1 MITVNDLRAHPL
13 DQVHRLIEPGPVIL
27 ISTEHRGVPNVMT
40 NGFNMMVRHAPPVI
54 ACTVGP
60 WDHSYTALVETG
72 ECVIS
77 VPTSELAATVV
88 DIGNCSGADIDK
100 FERFALTAVHGE
112 VVRAP
117 LIAECFANIEC
128 RVADTSLVGSHH
140 LFLLQPVAAWTDPSR
155 PTPQMLHHRGDGT
168 FTVDGPVLDLQ
179 ERMTKWQ
186 YLL

>member
-1 MITVNDLRAHPL
+1 MITVHELQTHPL

-27 ISTEHRGVPNVMT
+27 IATQHRGVPNVMT

-77 VPTSELAATVV
+77 VPTAGMAATVV

-100 FERFALTAVHGE
+100 FQRFDLTAVAGE

-128 RVADTSLVGSHH
+128 RVADTSLVGPYH
-140 LFLLQPVAAWTDPSR
+140 LFLLEAVRAWTDPSQPSPR
-155 PTPQMLHHRGDGT
+155 LLHHRGDGT
-168 FTVDGPVLDLQ
+168 FTVDGPVVDLQ